1 MKPRNNV
8 DQNYRYNARKIELRL
23 NEEQKQIFSQAF
35 GYSRHIYNKALD
47 EWKRMYEAW
56 KEDNSQ
62 PKPNNTRVRDN
73 LKISKEEWEKDQLK
87 MIIETSVEDLV
98 KAFNMMWKGC
108 GKYPNYKSRRNRKD
122 SCRFYRK
129 NEYSLQIK
137 GEKVNKLKLAG
148 ISSLIH
154 MKEPLYLKEGHTIQ
168 EITISKR
175 ADRYYASLIIRYS
188 QDDEKIF
195 KEDSYVGIDLG
206 VKDFAII
213 NDDKGLYKKY
223 KSLSS
228 KLIPLHKR
236 IKIYDKILKRKHYGS
251 KNYEKART
259 KLSRTYERIRNIRK
273 DYLHKI
279 STHITMKYKYI
290 CIEDLKVSNMIKN
303 KNLSKHIAEQ
313 GWREFRTMLEY
324 KAEKNDCKIIT
335 ADRWFPSSQIC
346 SCCGNVLQGKDKLK
360 LSQRVY
366 HCHECNNKI
375 DRDYNAAVNLKL
387 YGMRSIG
394 QVKEGTDS
402 L

>member
-23 NEEQKQIFSQAF
+23 NEEQKKIFDQAF
-35 GYSRHIYNKALD
+35 GYSRYIYNKALD

-56 KEDNSQ
+56 KEDNFQ
-62 PKPNNTRVRDN
+62 VRPNNRNVRDN
-73 LKISKEEWEKDQLK
+73 LKASKEDWEKDQLN
-87 MIIETSVEDLV
+87 MVIETSVEDLV
-98 KAFNMMWKGC
+98 KAFNMMWKGY
-108 GKYPNYKSRRNRKD
+108 GKYPKYKSKRNQKD
-122 SCRFYRK
+122 SCRFFRK

-137 GEKVNKLKLAG
+137 GEKFNKLKLAG

-154 MKEPLYLKEGHTIQ
+154 MKESLNLKEDHTIQ
-168 EITISKR
+168 EVTISKR
-175 ADRYYASLIIRYS
+175 ANRYYASIVTRYIRENEES
-188 QDDEKIF
+188 S
-195 KEDSYVGIDLG
+195 KEDSYIGIDLG

-228 KLIPLHKR
+228 KLIPLHER
-236 IKIYDKILKRKHYGS
+236 IKIYNKILSRKRYGS
-251 KNYEKART
+251 NNYEKVRI
-259 KLSRTYERIRNIRK
+259 KLNRTYERISNIRK
-273 DYLHKI
+273 DFLHKL
-279 STHITMKYKYI
+279 STHITNKYKYI

-303 KNLSKHIAEQ
+303 KNLSKQIAEQ
-313 GWREFRTMLEY
+313 GWRDFRTMLEY
-324 KAEKNDCKIIT
+324 KAEKNDCKIIV

-346 SCCGNVLQGKDKLK
+346 SCCGNVLQGSNKLK

-387 YGMRSIG
+387 YGMRFVG
-394 QVKEGTDS
+394 QVNKGIDS